1 MGNNTWRMGRGAS
14 KATTPAAG
22 EGATGTGGTGGTGH
36 ANIARSGI
44 SGRGAGGHAPKAK
57 TMSRTH
63 FESKIGKVGFDKA
76 DDDKSG
82 KLSDKEWAELFE
94 SIDTDGDGVVDQM
107 EWEV

>member
-1 MGNNTWRMGRGAS
+1 MGCGAS

-76 DDDKSG
+76 DVSSQSTFTLYPDFRSHMLPIYISHSQR
-82 KLSDKEWAELFE
+82 LSDAMMA
-94 SIDTDGDGVVDQM
+94 G
-107 EWEV
+107 